1 VAPCP
6 WQPEHRL
13 LRVVLRTRDVD
24 LERVPPRNLVFLI
37 DVSGSMSSPDK
48 LPLLKRGL
56 RLLARQMRPQDRI
69 GIVTYA
75 GTASVALEPTS
86 GEQRNA
92 IEAAIEALS
101 AGGSTNGEG
110 GIRLAYAPAH
120 APADADS

>member
-1 VAPCP
+1 
-6 WQPEHRL
+6 
-13 LRVVLRTRDVD
+13 
-24 LERVPPRNLVFLI
+24 LVFLI

-110 GIRLAYAPAH
+110 GIRLAYELAH
-120 APADADS
+120 AHADAESIDRVILASDGDFNVGIADRDELVRLIEA